1 MSQTTTGSCMCG
13 AVRYTIV
20 GPLRPI
26 VACHCV
32 QCRKSSGHFVAATAC
47 PTVALTIAGP
57 TLQWFKSSE
66 TAERGFCGRC
76 GSNLFWRRFGS
87 DSTSV
92 WAGSIDGPTGLKI
105 ERHIFSHAKG
115 DYYELP
121 ALPAETVL
129 GN

>member
-1 MSQTTTGSCMCG
+1 MCG
-13 AVRYTIV
+13 AMRYIIV

-47 PTVALTIAGP
+47 PTSALTIAGP

>member
-13 AVRYTIV
+13 AIHYAIV
-20 GPLRPI
+20 GLLRPI
-26 VACHCV
+26 IACHCV

-47 PTVALTIAGP
+47 PTSALTIEGQ

-115 DYYELP
+115 DYYEVP
-121 ALPAETVL
+121 AGPADTVL
-129 GN
+129 GK

>member
-1 MSQTTTGSCMCG
+1 MSHTSTGSCMCG

-26 VACHCV
+26 IACHCV

-47 PTVALTIAGP
+47 PTSALTIEGQ
-57 TLQWFKSSE
+57 TLQWFQSSE
-66 TAERGFCGRC
+66 TAERGFCARC

-92 WAGSIDGPTGLKI
+92 WAGSMDGPTGLTI
-105 ERHIFSHAKG
+105 ERHIFTHSKG
-115 DYYELP
+115 DYYDLP
-121 ALPAETVL
+121 QGVTDTLVD
-129 GN
+129 

>member
-13 AVRYTIV
+13 SIHYAIV

-26 VACHCV
+26 IACHCV

-57 TLQWFKSSE
+57 TLQWFQSSE

>member
-1 MSQTTTGSCMCG
+1 MCG
-13 AVRYTIV
+13 SVRYAIA

-26 VACHCV
+26 IACHCL

-47 PTVALTIAGP
+47 PTVALTIEGP
-57 TLQWFKSSE
+57 TLQWFQSSE

-76 GSNLFWRRFGS
+76 GSNLFWRRIGS

-121 ALPAETVL
+121 AGPEDTVL
-129 GN
+129 GQ

>member
-1 MSQTTTGSCMCG
+1 MCG

-66 TAERGFCGRC
+66 TADRGFCGRC

-87 DSTSV
+87 DNTSV

-121 ALPAETVL
+121 SVPAETVL